1 MKDVKAYIE
10 SGVLE
15 LYVLGDLSPE
25 EKLDVE
31 KMASA
36 YPAVKA
42 ELAEIEQSLEMY
54 AQEHAIEPSV
64 DLRGKIVNST
74 LVNLGDDRMFTKQ
87 RKHSDEE
94 QYEDDK
100 VITMPKRTQF
110 YKYAFAACLTLL
122 LISIYGMVSLYSQLQ
137 ESNTQL
143 ATLQADKTKF
153 ANQVNYKDEQLKI
166 YRDSN
171 YRIVRL
177 KGLPKTPTASMIL
190 AWNPSTQKVKVD
202 MQSMALPT
210 HDNKHEY
217 QLWALVKG
225 KPVDMG
231 LFDDAT
237 ADSAI
242 VKEMKNIAS
251 AQGFAV
257 TLEPKGGSVNPTLD
271 QMVVIGQ
278 F

>member
-25 EKLDVE
+25 ERLDVE
-31 KMASA
+31 KMALEH
-36 YPAVKA
+36 PAVKT
-42 ELAEIEQSLEMY
+42 ELAEIEQSLEMF
-54 AQEHAIEPSV
+54 AQEHAIEPSEG
-64 DLRGKIVNST
+64 LRGKIVNST
-74 LVNLGDDRMFTKQ
+74 LVNLGDDRIFTKQ

-94 QYEDDK
+94 EYEDDK

-153 ANQVNYKDEQLKI
+153 ANQVNFKDNQLRI

-177 KGLPKTPTASMIL
+177 KGLPKTPAASMML
-190 AWNPSTQKVKVD
+190 AWNPSSQKVMVD
-202 MQSMALPT
+202 MESMTLPK
-210 HDNKHEY
+210 HDDKHEY

-231 LFDDAT
+231 LFDNAA

-242 VKEMKNIAS
+242 VKEMKNVAL

>member
-10 SGVLE
+10 SGILE
-15 LYVLGDLSPE
+15 LYVLGDLNPE
-25 EKLDVE
+25 ERLEVE
-31 KMASA
+31 KTALE

-42 ELAEIEQSLEMY
+42 ELAEIEKTMELFAE
-54 AQEHAIEPSV
+54 EHAIEPSEQ
-64 DLRGKIVNST
+64 LRGKIINST
-74 LVNLGDDRMFTKQ
+74 LVNLGDDRIFTKQ

-94 QYEDDK
+94 EYEDDK

-122 LISIYGMVSLYSQLQ
+122 LISIYGMVNLYSQLQ

-153 ANQVNYKDEQLKI
+153 ANQVNLKDEQLSL
-166 YRDSN
+166 YRDTN
-171 YRIVRL
+171 FRIVRL
-177 KGLPKTPTASMIL
+177 KGLPKTPAASMVL
-190 AWNPSTQKVKVD
+190 AWNPSTKKVMVD
-202 MQSMALPT
+202 MQSMKLPKT
-210 HDNKHEY
+210 DTKHEY

-231 LFDDAT
+231 VFDNA
-237 ADSAI
+237 AVDSAI